1 MNKLKNQVSPYLL
14 QHQNNPVF
22 WEPWGPE
29 ALKRAE
35 LENKPILVSI
45 GYAACHW
52 CHVMEKESFENQQVA
67 DLMNEYFINIKVDR
81 EERPDIDMI
90 YMDAIQQ
97 MGLGGGWPLN
107 VFLMPDQK
115 PFYGGTYFPKNKWI
129 EILES
134 IHNAFKKHKDELQGS
149 ADGFAESVN
158 DSKDLFSVIS
168 IDQQPEL
175 INTVLKQVLSSLD
188 PVFGGINKA
197 PKFPL
202 PSLMNLLESIP
213 IAIGHEMNVY
223 QLANLQLS
231 KMAQGGIFDQ
241 LSGGFSRYSVDSEWF
256 CPHFEKMLYDNGQ
269 LLSVYSK
276 ALERTNSR
284 IYNEVVR
291 QIITFLDQELLGT
304 NGLYFASLD
313 ADSEGVEGLYYTW
326 TFDELIQ
333 LLPYEKHVEF
343 YQTYSISKN
352 GNWENGQNIL
362 FKNKSILNSYFNDEF
377 KALTQVKHSRIKPAL
392 DKKQLLSWNALTLM
406 GLIDASIALNDD
418 SLVQKCENLYQSM
431 IQHFETNASFL
442 LHQVDFAGKPIQGFL
457 DDYATFGLAITKLF
471 LKTGKEELIAK
482 SNQLLDFVLQNF
494 ASAETDFELYNY
506 CSIQSE
512 KLIANKVEFTDS
524 VIPSSNSIL
533 CEWLL
538 WMGMIKNNVDYT
550 MKGKKM
556 LETVLDKAVN
566 NPSYF
571 ANWIRLYSEWFE
583 FPKVILKFNPT
594 KASLNDL
601 QLENWSINYKEMVF
615 IPSDSIPQNFT
626 FMICIGSH
634 CLAPTSTINE
644 LHEQLEEII

>member
-67 DLMNEYFINIKVDR
+67 DLMNDYFINIKVDR

-134 IHNAFKKHKDELQGS
+134 IHNAFKNHKNELQAS
-149 ADGFAESVN
+149 ADGFAESVK

-213 IAIGHEMNVY
+213 IAIGLEMDAY

-231 KMAQGGIFDQ
+231 KMSQGGIFDQ

-269 LLSVYSK
+269 LLSIYSK
-276 ALERTNSR
+276 AFERTNSR

-291 QIITFLDQELLGT
+291 QIITFLDQELLGV
-304 NGLYFASLD
+304 NGLYYASLD
-313 ADSEGVEGLYYTW
+313 ADSEGVEGLFYTW

-377 KALTQVKHSRIKPAL
+377 KALSQVKDLRIKPAL
-392 DKKQLLSWNALTLM
+392 DQKQILSWNALTLI
-406 GLIDASIALNDD
+406 GLIDASIALNDEM
-418 SLVQKCENLYQSM
+418 LVEKCENLYHSM
-431 IQHFETNASFL
+431 LLHFETNTSFL

-471 LKTGKEELIAK
+471 LKTGNHQLIEK
-482 SNQLLDFVLQNF
+482 SHQLLEFVLQNF
-494 ASAETDFELYNY
+494 SSSDEDFELFNY
-506 CSIQSE
+506 CSKQSE
-512 KLIANKVEFTDS
+512 KLIANKIEFTDS

-533 CEWLL
+533 CEWFL
-538 WMGMIKNNVDYT
+538 WMGIIKNNVDYT
-550 MKGKKM
+550 IKGKKM
-556 LETVLDKAVN
+556 IETVLEKAVN

-571 ANWIRLYSEWFE
+571 ANWLRLYSEWFE
-583 FPKVILKFNPT
+583 FPKVILKFKSSHTN
-594 KASLNDL
+594 LNDL
-601 QLENWSINYKEMVF
+601 LLENWSINYKEMVF
-615 IPSDSIPQNFT
+615 IPSDSIPENFN

-634 CLAPTSTINE
+634 CLAPATTLNE
-644 LHEQLEEII
+644 LHQQLEEII

>member
-22 WEPWGPE
+22 WEAWGPE
-29 ALKRAE
+29 ALARAE
-35 LENKPILVSI
+35 KENKPILVSI

-52 CHVMEKESFENQQVA
+52 CHVMEHECFENQQVA
-67 DLMNEYFINIKVDR
+67 DLMNEYFVNIKVDR

-115 PFYGGTYFPKNKWI
+115 PFYGGTYFPKANWI
-129 EILES
+129 QLLES
-134 IHNAFKKHKDELQGS
+134 IHAAFKNHRSELQTS
-149 ADGFAESVN
+149 ANGFADSVN
-158 DSKDLFSVIS
+158 DQKDLFTIVS
-168 IDQQPEL
+168 IDQQPEVL
-175 INTVLKQVLSSLD
+175 QSVLKNVLHSLD

-202 PSLMNLLESIP
+202 PSLMNFLESIP
-213 IAIGHEMNVY
+213 IAIGLEMEVY
-223 QLANLQLS
+223 PLANLQLH
-231 KMAQGGIFDQ
+231 KMAQGGIFDH

-276 ALERTNSR
+276 AFERTNSL
-284 IYNEVVR
+284 IYKEVVR
-291 QIITFLDQELLGT
+291 QIITFLDAELLGP
-304 NGLYFASLD
+304 NNLFYASLD

-326 TFDELIQ
+326 TYDELNK
-333 LLPYEKHVEF
+333 LLPYDKHVEF

-352 GNWENGQNIL
+352 GNWEHGQNIL

-377 KALTQVKHSRIKPAL
+377 TILSEIKDHRIKPAR
-392 DKKQLLSWNALTLM
+392 DQKQILSWNALTLI
-406 GLIDASIALNDD
+406 GLIDASIALNND
-418 SLVQKCENLYQSM
+418 SLLVKCENLLESM
-431 IQHFETNASFL
+431 LQYFETSPNYL
-442 LHQVDFAGKPIQGFL
+442 LHQVDFADRPIQGFL

-471 LKTGKEELIAK
+471 LKTG
-482 SNQLLDFVLQNF
+482 NDQLLEKSSQLLEFVLQNF
-494 ASAETDFELYNY
+494 QSTEADFDLFNY
-506 CSIQSE
+506 CSNQSE
-512 KLIANKVEFTDS
+512 KLIANKIEFTDS

-538 WMGMIKNNVDYT
+538 WMGMIKNEVNYT
-550 MKGKKM
+550 IKGKKM
-556 LETVLDKAVN
+556 IETVLDKAIS

-571 ANWIRLYSEWFE
+571 ANWLRLYSEWFE
-583 FPKVILKFNPT
+583 FPKVILKFNP
-594 KASLNDL
+594 KKSSLNDL

-615 IPSDSIPQNFT
+615 IPSLSIPENFS
-626 FMICIGSH
+626 FMICIGTH
-634 CLAPTSTINE
+634 CLAPTSTIAELHDQINE
-644 LHEQLEEII
+644 LI

>member
-29 ALKRAE
+29 ALQRAE
-35 LENKPILVSI
+35 RENKPILVSI

-52 CHVMEKESFENQQVA
+52 CHVMEKESFENQEVA

-115 PFYGGTYFPKNKWI
+115 PFYGGTYFPKHKWI
-129 EILES
+129 EVLES
-134 IHNAFKKHKDELQGS
+134 IQNAFKNHKIELQAS

-158 DSKDLFSVIS
+158 DSKELFSVIS

-175 INTVLKQVLSSLD
+175 IDGVLRNILSSLD

-202 PSLMNLLESIP
+202 PSLMNFFESIP
-213 IAIGHEMNVY
+213 IAIGLELDVY
-223 QLANLQLS
+223 QLANLQLN
-231 KMAQGGIFDQ
+231 KMAQGGIFDH

-276 ALERTNSR
+276 AFERTNSR

-291 QIITFLDQELLGT
+291 QIITFLDQELLGE
-304 NGLYFASLD
+304 NGLYYASLD

-326 TFDELIQ
+326 TFDQLTQ
-333 LLPYEKHVEF
+333 LLPFEKHVEF
-343 YQTYSISKN
+343 YQTYSIAKN

-362 FKNKSILNSYFNDEF
+362 FKNKSILNSYFNEEF
-377 KALTQVKHSRIKPAL
+377 KTLNQVKQSRIKPAL
-392 DKKQLLSWNALTLM
+392 DQKQLLSWNALTLI

-418 SLVQKCENLYQSM
+418 SLLEKCEQLYHS
-431 IQHFETNASFL
+431 ILKHFEIKLTIL
-442 LHQVDFAGKPIQGFL
+442 LHQVDYAGTPIHAFL

-471 LKTGKEELIAK
+471 LRTGNEKMIVK
-482 SNQLLDFVLQNF
+482 SNQLIDFVLQNF
-494 ASAETDFELYNY
+494 ANSETDFEMYNY
-506 CSIQSE
+506 CSLHSE
-512 KLIANKVEFTDS
+512 KLIANKIEFTDS

-538 WMGMIKNNVDYT
+538 WVGIINNKVEYT
-550 MKGKKM
+550 LKGQKM
-556 LETVLDKAVN
+556 LETVLDKAVK

-571 ANWIRLYSEWFE
+571 ANWLRLYSEWFE
-583 FPKVILKFNPT
+583 YPKVILKFNPLKT
-594 KASLNDL
+594 SLQDL

-615 IPSDSIPQNFT
+615 IPSASIPENFN

-634 CLAPTSTINE
+634 CLAPTSTIQE
-644 LHEQLEEII
+644 LHQQIEEII